1 MLSGVGNQASLKSL
15 GIKTIVDVPD
25 VGENMQDHA
34 FVAVQWTVNSTKTI
48 DTLND
53 QPALFNAALAEYDQT
68 HTGILADNPAGNQIG
83 WFRLPEDSPILKTFG
98 DPTGGPVSPHFELM
112 FEVCKNFPSTIDFN
126 ICISNWK
133 FLERIFLFYSANT
146 HFRQLFHHLGSDG
159 FSYFT

>member
-15 GIKTIVDVPD
+15 GIETIVNVPD

-34 FVAVQWTVNSTKTI
+34 FVAIQWTVNGNKTI

-83 WFRLPEDSPILKTFG
+83 WFRLPEDSAILKTFG

-112 FEVCKNFPSTIDFN
+112 FEVCKSFSLTAGFNIRRSDRNFP
-126 ICISNWK
+126 
-133 FLERIFLFYSANT
+133 ERIFLVYSTNT
-146 HFRQLFHHLGSDG
+146 HFRKLFHHPGSDG
-159 FSYFT
+159 LSYFA